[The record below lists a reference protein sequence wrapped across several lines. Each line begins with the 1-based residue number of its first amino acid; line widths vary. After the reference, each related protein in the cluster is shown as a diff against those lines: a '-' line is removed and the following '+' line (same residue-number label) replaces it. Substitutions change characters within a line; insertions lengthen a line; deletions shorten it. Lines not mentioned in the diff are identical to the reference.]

1 MVGKITEID
10 DDITELTV
18 QLETEKNQ
26 ELQIYLV
33 SYRALSPVFSVNTS
47 MNKNEELH
55 CELYFRDKA
64 GNMVEDEAF
73 YE

>member
-33 SYRALSPVFSVNTS
+33 SYRALSPVF
-47 MNKNEELH
+47 
-55 CELYFRDKA
+55 R
-64 GNMVEDEAF
+64 
-73 YE
+73 